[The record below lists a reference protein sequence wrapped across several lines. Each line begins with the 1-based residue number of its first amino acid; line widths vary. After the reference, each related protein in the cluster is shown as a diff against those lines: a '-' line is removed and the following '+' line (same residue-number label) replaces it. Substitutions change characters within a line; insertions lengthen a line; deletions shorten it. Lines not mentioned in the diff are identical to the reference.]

1 MTTHTLEE
9 TRLTT
14 NTLLTPTDVWSAKI
28 YSNGWKKPGL
38 GTEDV
43 IEKATGAKL
52 GTIGIASPE
61 DLSPAAT
68 TARDAQKK
76 WAKVAGPKRGDVLR
90 EFSRLLLV
98 HSEEIA
104 NQLIRETGAIRA
116 KAQWEVQISDQ
127 A

>member
-1 MTTHTLEE
+1 VRNSEQ
-9 TRLTT
+9 
-14 NTLLTPTDVWSAKI
+14 
-28 YSNGWKKPGL
+28 
-38 GTEDV
+38 
-43 IEKATGAKL
+43 
-52 GTIGIASPE
+52 
-61 DLSPAAT
+61 SPAAT